1 MPSTLPFPS
10 FSVLQVICS
19 YVLRPMVFMMGVQWA
34 DCPLVAEIVGVK
46 FFINEFVAYQQLSQ
60 YKNKRLS
67 GVEEWIN
74 GEKQWI
80 SVSDNS
86 ANYTGRGLGQAYLRE
101 GMKCHTNIV
110 DPKRFSVSQ
119 PKHKAS
125 RGMCVRTR
133 ASAPG
138 LCVSSLPHADPT
150 LIFITSLH

>member
-1 MPSTLPFPS
+1 
-10 FSVLQVICS
+10 
-19 YVLRPMVFMMGVQWA
+19 MVFMMGVQWA

-101 GMKCHTNIV
+101 GMKCHINIV
-110 DPKRFSVSQ
+110 DPQVFLSV
-119 PKHKAS
+119 PA
-125 RGMCVRTR
+125 
-133 ASAPG
+133 
-138 LCVSSLPHADPT
+138 
-150 LIFITSLH
+150 

>member
-1 MPSTLPFPS
+1 MPDFCCLLFLSLLS
-10 FSVLQVICS
+10 QVICS

-80 SVSDNS
+80 SVSDNP
-86 ANYTGRGLGQAYLRE
+86 ANYRARGLGQAYLRE
-101 GMKCHTNIV
+101 GTTSHINTVGLQM
-110 DPKRFSVSQ
+110 FLSV
-119 PKHKAS
+119 PA
-125 RGMCVRTR
+125 
-133 ASAPG
+133 
-138 LCVSSLPHADPT
+138 
-150 LIFITSLH
+150 